1 VVTPPPAVKK
11 GQLLPEANPIEKP
24 VGVVKL
30 ATSLPASHSQSPE
43 KAAKI
48 RVLIVDDTSQT
59 RDTIVRSLSF
69 EREIEVVA
77 TAATGSQAVQLA
89 KQTKP
94 DVVLMDINM
103 PDMDGITATAA
114 ILTEV
119 PFTQIVILTVQN
131 DADYIRRAMLAGA
144 RDFITK
150 PPGLDDLLHA
160 VLQAGKIAHQ
170 EKRKTGG
177 SHSTGPLNTSSVSA
191 RGKIITVYS
200 PKGGSGCSMVAA
212 NLAATLHNDETNVVL
227 VDTNMQYGDMPDL
240 FNLQARQT
248 LYDLTLHA
256 DDLDY
261 DIVEEMALTHDS
273 GIKII
278 APPGLEQSENL
289 GDEQFFAVLE
299 YLRDLYP
306 YVILNASSHLSNAS
320 LTALEMSNLIILLI
334 TQDLPAITKVGKFL
348 DTLNLLKIDSRRV
361 LVVLNLYDKQQEI
374 QPEIIGKTIRQPV
387 AAIIP
392 KDERL
397 VLSSIN
403 KGLPFMLRSDVKS
416 SILARSFMKLTEVI
430 RQRLF
435 QLAEAPPEQESA
447 GSRMRG

>member
-1 VVTPPPAVKK
+1 MPEDLGQLYNKARSAYRSGDRGKAAYLIDQILKQDYNHRGAWKLLHREYGGKQPLKEFQLEFTEQYYPDKLDLLFGESSPTKQDDLKVERKGLFAWLAAVLKRSAHPSETPSAAEQQSNVTGTPLPVPAQTKNSSETPTRPILATEQEAVWALSQPVVTPPPAVKK
-11 GQLLPEANPIEKP
+11 DQLLTEANPIEKP

-30 ATSLPASHSQSPE
+30 VTSLPASQSQSPE

-48 RVLIVDDTSQT
+48 RVLIVDDTPQT
-59 RDTIVRSLSF
+59 RDTILRSLSF

-177 SHSTGPLNTSSVSA
+177 ESLN
-191 RGKIITVYS
+191 R
-200 PKGGSGCSMVAA
+200 
-212 NLAATLHNDETNVVL
+212 
-227 VDTNMQYGDMPDL
+227 
-240 FNLQARQT
+240 
-248 LYDLTLHA
+248 
-256 DDLDY
+256 
-261 DIVEEMALTHDS
+261 
-273 GIKII
+273 
-278 APPGLEQSENL
+278 
-289 GDEQFFAVLE
+289 
-299 YLRDLYP
+299 
-306 YVILNASSHLSNAS
+306 AS
-320 LTALEMSNLIILLI
+320 LTPQLS
-334 TQDLPAITKVGKFL
+334 LPGARS
-348 DTLNLLKIDSRRV
+348 SRYTVR
-361 LVVLNLYDKQQEI
+361 KGE
-374 QPEIIGKTIRQPV
+374 V
-387 AAIIP
+387 AARWLLQTWLLP
-392 KDERL
+392 CTMTRRT
-397 VLSSIN
+397 LSWWTPICSMGICQ
-403 KGLPFMLRSDVKS
+403 
-416 SILARSFMKLTEVI
+416 IC
-430 RQRLF
+430 
-435 QLAEAPPEQESA
+435 
-447 GSRMRG
+447 

>member
-1 VVTPPPAVKK
+1 
-11 GQLLPEANPIEKP
+11 
-24 VGVVKL
+24 
-30 ATSLPASHSQSPE
+30 
-43 KAAKI
+43 
-48 RVLIVDDTSQT
+48 
-59 RDTIVRSLSF
+59 
-69 EREIEVVA
+69 
-77 TAATGSQAVQLA
+77 
-89 KQTKP
+89 
-94 DVVLMDINM
+94 M
-103 PDMDGITATAA
+103 
-114 ILTEV
+114 
-119 PFTQIVILTVQN
+119 
-131 DADYIRRAMLAGA
+131 
-144 RDFITK
+144 
-150 PPGLDDLLHA
+150 
-160 VLQAGKIAHQ
+160 
-170 EKRKTGG
+170 
-177 SHSTGPLNTSSVSA
+177 
-191 RGKIITVYS
+191 
-200 PKGGSGCSMVAA
+200 
-212 NLAATLHNDETNVVL
+212 
-227 VDTNMQYGDMPDL
+227 
-240 FNLQARQT
+240 QARQT

-289 GDEQFFAVLE
+289 GDEQFVAVLE

-348 DTLNLLKIDSRRV
+348 DTLDLMKIDSRRV

-374 QPEIIGKTIRQPV
+374 QPEIIGKTIKQPI

-392 KDERL
+392 RDERL

-416 SILARSFMKLTEVI
+416 SLLARSFMKLTEVI

-447 GSRMRG
+447 GSRTRSCTPR